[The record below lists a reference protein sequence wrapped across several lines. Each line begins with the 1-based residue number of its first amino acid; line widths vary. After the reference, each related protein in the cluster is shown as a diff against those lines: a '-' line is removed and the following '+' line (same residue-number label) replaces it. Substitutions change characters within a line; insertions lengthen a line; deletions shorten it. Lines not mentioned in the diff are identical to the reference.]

1 MMANL
6 GLDSRPLET
15 QIPSHDSVPRHRH
28 PKPETLTT
36 IPLRQAFPT
45 IVASCCTNA
54 MLKQCSPAHSQ
65 TLKPTTSGHA
75 LEIQSCVDQM
85 APSKPGSC
93 LDEKIL
99 PLLAGLGALL
109 DLFLSPFLAVFHAFS
124 SSITIFVLAIIV
136 AACCCHYRCCC
147 CCGCCGRRLLGLLP
161 LLPGNS
167 IFLLQ
172 QVSYLRRKRCDYNVL
187 HFYGRR
193 LAAGELRVLYG
204 EHKCISHGFG
214 RYLLSFRC

>member
-6 GLDSRPLET
+6 GLDSGPLET

-54 MLKQCSPAHSQ
+54 LLKQCSPAHSQ

-75 LEIQSCVDQM
+75 LEIQSCVDQRS
-85 APSKPGSC
+85 PSKPGSC
-93 LDEKIL
+93 LDCEKIL

-124 SSITIFVLAIIV
+124 SSLSLLLLAAATTAAVVV
-136 AACCCHYRCCC
+136 AVAVVVVCWGCCHSCQEQHILGTAGVLFETETLRLQCVAFLRQAL
-147 CCGCCGRRLLGLLP
+147 GCW
-161 LLPGNS
+161 
-167 IFLLQ
+167 
-172 QVSYLRRKRCDYNVL
+172 
-187 HFYGRR
+187 
-193 LAAGELRVLYG
+193 
-204 EHKCISHGFG
+204 
-214 RYLLSFRC
+214 